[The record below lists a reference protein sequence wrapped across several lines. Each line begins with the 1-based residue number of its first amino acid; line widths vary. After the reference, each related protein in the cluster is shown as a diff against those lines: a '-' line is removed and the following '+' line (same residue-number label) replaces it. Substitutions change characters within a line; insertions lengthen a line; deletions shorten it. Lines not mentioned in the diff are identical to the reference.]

1 MGLHLIRND
10 LNIDFV
16 GLRKIAYA
24 ISIILILMGIASLVV
39 KGGPRYGI
47 DFAGGATIQ
56 IKLAQPITDEDLK
69 KNLAGSGLPDLV
81 VQQFGKDNIDYLL
94 RISVGD
100 ETSSG
105 IEGQV
110 RQALDAS
117 LGGAQYEIQRTE
129 MVGPKVGAD
138 LRGKAVEAIYYSI
151 LLIAFYISGRFEY
164 RWLTAGIIAAVLG
177 GTMFGIE
184 YVCGLFGLPEPNKVW
199 LTFAAITITII
210 LCWRFGLIFALGAII
225 SMLHDVLI
233 TVGLFSLMDKEFDL
247 TIIAAL
253 LTLVGYSL
261 NDTIVVYDRIR
272 ENLSRDT
279 VTPLS
284 TILNQSINQTLSRT
298 VLTSGTTLFVVVALM
313 IWGGG
318 IIYDFALVMF
328 MGIIIGTLS
337 SIFVASPVLL
347 AFSNS
352 IERED
357 FRPKKDNRP
366 RGEDGRLAAQV

>member
-24 ISIILILMGIASLVV
+24 ISIILILVGVASLVV

-81 VQQFGKDNIDYLL
+81 VQQFGKDNMDYLL

-110 RQALDAS
+110 RQVLDAS

-151 LLIAFYISGRFEY
+151 LLIAFYISGRFEF
-164 RWLTAGIIAAVLG
+164 RWLTAGVIAVALG
-177 GTMFGIE
+177 GTLFGIE
-184 YVCGLFGLPEPNKVW
+184 YLSGLLGFPEPNKM
-199 LTFAAITITII
+199 LLISAAITITIM
-210 LCWRFGLIFALGAII
+210 LCWRFRLIFALGAII

-261 NDTIVVYDRIR
+261 NDTIIVYDRIR

-279 VTPLS
+279 VTPLA

-298 VLTSGTTLFVVVALM
+298 VLTSGTTLFVVLALM
-313 IWGGG
+313 FWGGG

-328 MGIIIGTLS
+328 MGVIIGTLS

-352 IERED
+352 IQRED

>member
-81 VQQFGKDNIDYLL
+81 VQQFGKDNMDYLL

-110 RQALDAS
+110 RQALDAN

-151 LLIAFYISGRFEY
+151 LLIAFYISGRFEF
-164 RWLTAGIIAAVLG
+164 RWLTAGVIAAVLG

-184 YVCGLFGLPEPNKVW
+184 YVCGLFGLPEPNKIW
-199 LTFAAITITII
+199 LTFAAIGITII

-261 NDTIVVYDRIR
+261 NDTIIVYDRIR
-272 ENLSRDT
+272 ENLSKDT
-279 VTPLS
+279 VSPLS

-318 IIYDFALVMF
+318 IIYDFALVMC
-328 MGIIIGTLS
+328 MGVIIGTLS

-352 IERED
+352 LSRED